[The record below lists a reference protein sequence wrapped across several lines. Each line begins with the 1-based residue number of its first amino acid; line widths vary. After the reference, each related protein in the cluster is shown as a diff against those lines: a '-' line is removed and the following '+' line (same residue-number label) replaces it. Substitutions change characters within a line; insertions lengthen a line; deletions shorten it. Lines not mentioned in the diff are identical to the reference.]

1 MRIFERRYLFVLG
14 LALAVILAGCE
25 STEKKHVSTAPPP
38 AAKAPTLTAVMPPAP
53 EQKIEEKVAPKP
65 DPVEEMLR
73 AVEREYEAGRA
84 NYTSGHLEAAKDAFN
99 RAFEL
104 LLKGPVNVH
113 SDPRLEAEFD
123 KVVDGV
129 HSLEMVALK
138 EGDGFTEQMAQP
150 APIDEAND
158 VTFPVDPKIKAL
170 AAAEIKETH
179 SDLPLVLNDEVAS
192 YINYYSSSRGHGVL
206 ERALT
211 RAGRY
216 RDMISRVLK
225 EEGVPQDLIYLA
237 EAESGF
243 VPVALSRAGARGMW
257 QFIASRGVAYG
268 LRHDWWVD
276 DRQDPEKS
284 TRAAAKHLKD
294 LYTQFGDWYLA
305 MAAYNSGPGTV
316 QAAVQRTGYADFW
329 ELYRRRVL
337 PQETKNYVPI
347 ILAVTIMA
355 KNPAQYGLENIQPD
369 APALSDTVRINY
381 PVDLRLVAECVD
393 SSVSNLQELN
403 PSLLRMT
410 TPKTGDFDLHLPAG
424 TKDKFTAAI
433 AEIPSDMR
441 VWWRYHKVTDGD
453 TMASLARQYH
463 TTAKAITEVNNLG
476 AADELPRDA
485 KLIIPITPGQLKE
498 GADVAY
504 SKSVVRY
511 KVRQGDTV
519 LSVADEWGVA
529 PEMVRKWNKLRGNDL
544 RRGRILFIHRPV
556 TDTARVSGGSTKRSS
571 SRKSSSGKGLQ
582 ASNKAPAKRVTHTV
596 KKGETLSSIASR
608 YNTSVTALR
617 RDNSRAAA
625 HLKPGDVL
633 VISSVR

>member
-1 MRIFERRYLFVLG
+1 VCT
-14 LALAVILAGCE
+14 ALAVILAGCE
-25 STEKKHVSTAPPP
+25 STEKKHVSTAPP
-38 AAKAPTLTAVMPPAP
+38 AAATAPTITAAVQQAPAP
-53 EQKIEEKVAPKP
+53 KIEEKVAPKP
-65 DPVEEMLR
+65 DPVEETLR
-73 AVEREYEAGRA
+73 SVDREYQAGRA

-99 RAFEL
+99 RAFEVL
-104 LLKGPVNVH
+104 LNGPVAVH

-123 KVVDGV
+123 KVVEGV
-129 HSLEMVALK
+129 HSLEMQALK

-192 YINYYSSSRGHGVL
+192 YINYFSSSRGHGVL

-216 RDMISRVLK
+216 REMISRVLK
-225 EEGVPQDLIYLA
+225 QEGVPQDLIYLA
-237 EAESGF
+237 QAESGF

-284 TRAAAKHLKD
+284 TRAAAKHLRD

-347 ILAVTIMA
+347 ILAVAIMA
-355 KNPAQYGLENIQPD
+355 KNPAQYGLQNIQPD
-369 APALSDTVRINY
+369 PPVQGDVVTVSS

-393 SSVSNLQELN
+393 SSVSTLQELN

-424 TKDKFTAAI
+424 TKDKYLAAI
-433 AEIPSDMR
+433 AEIPTDMR
-441 VWWRYHKVTDGD
+441 VWWRYHKVSDGD
-453 TMASLARQYH
+453 TLASVAKQYH
-463 TTAKAITEVNNLG
+463 TTTKAISEVNNLSG
-476 AADELPRDA
+476 EDALPRDA
-485 KLIIPITPGQLKE
+485 KLIIPMNPGELRE
-498 GADVAY
+498 GSGDAY
-504 SKSVVRY
+504 SKAVVRY

-544 RRGRILFIHRPV
+544 RRGRTLVIHRPV
-556 TDTARVSGGSTKRSS
+556 TDTARVSGGGERRTN
-571 SRKSSSGKGLQ
+571 SRNSKSKKTLQ
-582 ASNKAPAKRVTHTV
+582 ASSKKSADHIRHTV
-596 KKGETLSSIASR
+596 RKGETLSSIASQ
-608 YNTSVTALR
+608 YNTSVAALR
-617 RDNSRAAA
+617 RENARAAA
-625 HLKPGDVL
+625 HLKPGDVII
-633 VISSVR
+633 ISSVR

>member
-1 MRIFERRYLFVLG
+1 MSIRHRRFFVLVSA
-14 LALAVILAGCE
+14 ALLLAGCE
-25 STEKKHVSTAPPP
+25 TAEKKHASTAPPP
-38 AAKAPTLTAVMPPAP
+38 VAMAPTIAAPVQKAPAP
-53 EQKIEEKVAPKP
+53 KIEEKVTPRT
-65 DPVEEMLR
+65 DPVEDTLR

-84 NYTSGHLEAAKDAFN
+84 NYSAGHLEAAKDGFN
-99 RAFEL
+99 RAFDL
-104 LLKGPVNVH
+104 LLKGPVSVH

-123 KVVDGV
+123 KIVDGV
-129 HSLEMVALK
+129 HSLEMQALK
-138 EGDGFTEQMAQP
+138 EGDGLTEQMSTP

-170 AAAEIKETH
+170 AAAEVKATR

-192 YINYYSSSRGHGVL
+192 YINYFSSTRGHAVI

-257 QFIASRGVAYG
+257 QFIASRAIGYG
-268 LRHDWWVD
+268 LRKDWWVD

-284 TRAAAKHLKD
+284 TRAAARHLKD
-294 LYTQFGDWYLA
+294 LYAQFGDWYLA

-355 KNPAQYGLENIQPD
+355 KNPAQYGLENVQPD
-369 APALSDTVRINY
+369 VPLETDTVTINY

-393 SSVSNLQELN
+393 TSVSNLQELN

-424 TKDKFTAAI
+424 TRDKFQSAI
-433 AEIPSDMR
+433 AEIPTDMR

-453 TMASLARQYH
+453 TLASVAKQYH
-463 TTAKAITEVNNLG
+463 TTPKAIAQVNNLAIDDG
-476 AADELPRDA
+476 LPREA
-485 KLIIPITPGQLKE
+485 KLIIPMNPGELRE
-498 GADVAY
+498 GTGVSY
-504 SKSVVRY
+504 SKAVVRY

-544 RRGRILFIHRPV
+544 RRGRTLFIHRPI
-556 TDTARVSGGSTKRSS
+556 TDTARVSGGGE
-571 SRKSSSGKGLQ
+571 SRAKSSKSKNGKTLNASAKKPSG
-582 ASNKAPAKRVTHTV
+582 RVTHTV
-596 KKGETLSSIASR
+596 KKGETLSSIASQ
-608 YNTSVTALR
+608 YNTSVAAIR

-633 VISSVR
+633 IISSVR

>member
-1 MRIFERRYLFVLG
+1 MSIFERRYLFVLSA
-14 LALAVILAGCE
+14 ALAVILAGCE

-38 AAKAPTLTAVMPPAP
+38 AATAPTLAAAVPQAPP
-53 EQKIEEKVAPKP
+53 QKIEEKIAPKP

-73 AVEREYEAGRA
+73 GVEREYQAGRA
-84 NYTSGHLEAAKDAFN
+84 NYSAGHLEAAKDAFN

-104 LLKGPVNVH
+104 LLNGPVNVH
-113 SDPRLEAEFD
+113 ADPRLEAEFD
-123 KVVDGV
+123 KVVEGV
-129 HSLEMVALK
+129 HSLEMQALK
-138 EGDGFTEQMAQP
+138 AGDGFTEQMAQP

-170 AAAEIKETH
+170 AAAEVKETH

-192 YINYYSSSRGHGVL
+192 YINYFSSPRGHGVL

-216 RDMISRVLK
+216 RDMILRVLK

-243 VPVALSRAGARGMW
+243 QPVALSRAGARGMW

-355 KNPAQYGLENIQPD
+355 KNPKQYGLADIQPD
-369 APALSDTVRINY
+369 PQAESDTVTINY
-381 PVDLRLVAECVD
+381 PADLRLVAECVD
-393 SSVSNLQELN
+393 TSVSSLQELN

-424 TKDKFTAAI
+424 TKDKFLTAV
-433 AEIPSDMR
+433 AEIPTDMR
-441 VWWRYHKVTDGD
+441 VWWRYHKVSDGD
-453 TMASLARQYH
+453 TLASLARQYH
-463 TTAKAITEVNNLG
+463 TTATAITEVNNLG
-476 AADELPRDA
+476 AGEDLPRDT
-485 KLIIPITPGQLKE
+485 KLIIPITPGEMKE
-498 GADVAY
+498 GSGISY
-504 SKSVVRY
+504 SKAVVRY

-529 PEMVRKWNKLRGNDL
+529 PEMVRKWNRLRGNDL
-544 RRGRILFIHRPV
+544 RRGRILLIHRPV
-556 TDTARVSGGSTKRSS
+556 TDGARVSGASTKRVAT
-571 SRKSSSGKGLQ
+571 RKSSRSKTLR
-582 ASNKAPAKRVTHTV
+582 ASAQKAAKRITHTV
-596 KKGETLSSIASR
+596 KKGETLTSIASR
-608 YNTSVTALR
+608 YNTSVAALR
-617 RDNSRAAA
+617 RENSRAAT
-625 HLKPGDVL
+625 HLKPGDVII
-633 VISSVR
+633 ISSVR